1 MNNLLVLSAISFL
14 RHCKIRMKKSRF
26 QLFPCF
32 SLALVA
38 TRARYGDKLGPPPP
52 NLSPQGID
60 ILQRHNKIPRRNCD
74 GGYIIPFQSC
84 PPVRES

>member
-26 QLFPCF
+26 QLFTCF

-38 TRARYGDKLGPPPP
+38 TRARYGDKTASPPQ
-52 NLSPQGID
+52 NLSPQGITEGRFFCD
-60 ILQRHNKIPRRNCD
+60 SACHRRTVPVLQGPGVKT
-74 GGYIIPFQSC
+74 
-84 PPVRES
+84 